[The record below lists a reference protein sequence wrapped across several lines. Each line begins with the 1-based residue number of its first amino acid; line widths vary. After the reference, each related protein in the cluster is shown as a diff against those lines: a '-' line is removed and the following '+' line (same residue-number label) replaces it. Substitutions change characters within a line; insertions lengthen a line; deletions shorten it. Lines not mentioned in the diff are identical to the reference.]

1 MLLINPS
8 LFTIF
13 VCLNNQ
19 VIIDVNGIG
28 YCLHVSKNTLH
39 HIGDIDESVILNTDL
54 QVRDDSILLYG
65 FKFQSEL
72 NMFKLLQSIQ
82 GIGPRAALAVLSALN
97 VEQIIVAIKSSD
109 KSAFQQADGIGQRVA
124 TRIVSELQEKIDQF
138 SLTNSDI
145 KFKDPNITSNEAELT
160 KNIIDDAVSAL
171 VNLGYSKSDVFLVVN
186 SICNEINNDEKLS
199 IEKIIPLALK
209 ELSK

>member
-1 MLLINPS
+1 MIA
-8 LFTIF
+8 TITGKLKNK
-13 VCLNNQ
+13 LNNQ
-19 VIIDVNGIG
+19 VIIDVNGVG
-28 YCLHVSKNTLH
+28 YCLHVSKNTLD

-82 GIGPRAALAVLSALN
+82 GIGPRAALAVLSALT
-97 VEQIIVAIKSSD
+97 VEQIVVAIKSSD

-145 KFKDPNITSNEAELT
+145 KFKNPKIISDGVELN
-160 KNIIDDAVSAL
+160 KKIIDDAISAI
-171 VNLGYSKSDVFLVVN
+171 VNLGYSKSDVFLVVT
-186 SICNEINNDEKLS
+186 SICDEIDNDEKLS

-209 ELSK
+209 KLSK

>member
-1 MLLINPS
+1 MIATLTGKLKS
-8 LFTIF
+8 K
-13 VCLNNQ
+13 LNNQ
-19 VIIDVNGIG
+19 IIVDVNGVG
-28 YCLHVSKNTLH
+28 YCLNVSKNTLD
-39 HIGDIDESVILNTDL
+39 HIGDIDQSVILKTDL

-82 GIGPRAALAVLSALN
+82 GIGPRAALAVLSALS
-97 VEQIIVAIKSSD
+97 VEQIAIAIKSSD

-138 SLTNSDI
+138 SLANIDI
-145 KFKDPNITSNEAELT
+145 KLKDTKISSDRVELN
-160 KNIIDDAVSAL
+160 KKIIDDAISAI
-171 VNLGYSKSDVFLVVN
+171 VNLGYSKSDVFLAVN
-186 SICNEINNDEKLS
+186 SICNEFDKNENLS

-209 ELSK
+209 KLSK

>member
-1 MLLINPS
+1 MIATLTGKLKS
-8 LFTIF
+8 K
-13 VCLNNQ
+13 LNNQ
-19 VIIDVNGIG
+19 IIIDVNGIG
-28 YCLHVSKNTLH
+28 YCLHVSKNTMY
-39 HIGDIDESVILNTDL
+39 HIGDIDELVFLNTDL
-54 QVRDDSILLYG
+54 QIRDDSILLYG

-82 GIGPRAALAVLSALN
+82 GIGPRAALAVLSALT
-97 VEQIIVAIKSSD
+97 VEQIILAIKSSD

-124 TRIVSELQEKIDQF
+124 TRIISELQEKIHQF

-145 KFKDPNITSNEAELT
+145 KFKDPKTISDGSELN
-160 KNIIDDAVSAL
+160 KNIIDDAISAI

-186 SICNEINNDEKLS
+186 SICNEIDKDEQIS

-209 ELSK
+209 QLSK

>member
-1 MLLINPS
+1 MIATLTGKLKIK
-8 LFTIF
+8 
-13 VCLNNQ
+13 LNNQ
-19 VIIDVNGIG
+19 IVIDVNGVG
-28 YCLHVSKNTLH
+28 YCLQVSKNTVDN
-39 HIGDIDESVILNTDL
+39 IGEVDETVILNTDL

-82 GIGPRAALAVLSALN
+82 GIGPRAALAVLSALT
-97 VEQIIVAIKSSD
+97 VEQIIIAIKSSD
-109 KSAFQQADGIGQRVA
+109 KSAFQKADGIGQRVA

-138 SLTNSDI
+138 SLTNSNI
-145 KFKDPNITSNEAELT
+145 KFKDSNITSGTEELN
-160 KNIIDDAVSAL
+160 KNIRDDAISAI

-186 SICNEINNDEKLS
+186 SICNEIDNDEKLS

-209 ELSK
+209 KLSK

>member
-1 MLLINPS
+1 MIATLTGKLKS
-8 LFTIF
+8 K
-13 VCLNNQ
+13 LNSQ
-19 VIIDVNGIG
+19 IIIDVNGVG
-28 YCLHVSKNTLH
+28 YCLNVSKNTLDK
-39 HIGDIDESVILNTDL
+39 IGDINESVILKTDL
-54 QVRDDSILLYG
+54 QIRDDSILLYG

-82 GIGPRAALAVLSALN
+82 GIGPRAALAVLSALT
-97 VEQIIVAIKSSD
+97 VEQIIISIKSSD

-138 SLTNSDI
+138 SLANTDI
-145 KFKDPNITSNEAELT
+145 KFKDPKILSDRAEQN
-160 KNIIDDAVSAL
+160 KNIMDDAISAI

-186 SICNEINNDEKLS
+186 SICNESNNDEILS

>member
-1 MLLINPS
+1 MIATLTGKLKIK
-8 LFTIF
+8 
-13 VCLNNQ
+13 LNNQ
-19 VIIDVNGIG
+19 IVIDVNGVG
-28 YCLHVSKNTLH
+28 YCLQVSKNTLDD
-39 HIGDIDESVILNTDL
+39 IGEVNETVILNTDL

-82 GIGPRAALAVLSALN
+82 GIGPRAALAVLSALT
-97 VEQIIVAIKSSD
+97 VEQIIIAIKSSD
-109 KSAFQQADGIGQRVA
+109 KSAFQKADGIGQRVA

-145 KFKDPNITSNEAELT
+145 KFKDPNITSYEVEQN

-171 VNLGYSKSDVFLVVN
+171 VNLGYSKSDVFLVVS
-186 SICNEINNDEKLS
+186 SIFNENNNDEKLS

-209 ELSK
+209 KLSK

>member
-1 MLLINPS
+1 MIATLTGKLKS
-8 LFTIF
+8 K
-13 VCLNNQ
+13 LNNQ
-19 VIIDVNGIG
+19 IIIDVNGVG

-39 HIGDIDESVILNTDL
+39 HIGEIDEELFLNTDL
-54 QVRDDSILLYG
+54 QFRDDNILLYG

-82 GIGPRAALAVLSALN
+82 GIGPRAALAVLSALT
-97 VEQIIVAIKSSD
+97 VEQIIISIKSSD
-109 KSAFQQADGIGQRVA
+109 KSAFQKADGIGQRVA

-145 KFKDPNITSNEAELT
+145 KFKDSNLMSDGAKLN
-160 KNIIDDAVSAL
+160 KNIRDDAISAI

-186 SICNEINNDEKLS
+186 SIFNEIDNDEKLS

-209 ELSK
+209 KLSK

>member
-1 MLLINPS
+1 MIATLTGKLKS
-8 LFTIF
+8 K
-13 VCLNNQ
+13 LNNQ
-19 VIIDVNGIG
+19 IIIDVNGVG
-28 YCLHVSKNTLH
+28 YCLNVSKNTLD
-39 HIGDIDESVILNTDL
+39 HIGDIDQSVILKTDL

-82 GIGPRAALAVLSALN
+82 GIGPRAALAVLSALT
-97 VEQIIVAIKSSD
+97 VEQIIIAIKSSD

-124 TRIVSELQEKIDQF
+124 TRIVSELQEKINQF
-138 SLTNSDI
+138 SLANTNINFKESKILSD
-145 KFKDPNITSNEAELT
+145 EAELS
-160 KNIIDDAVSAL
+160 KNIMDDAISAI

-186 SICNEINNDEKLS
+186 SICNEIDNDEKNS

-209 ELSK
+209 KLSK

>member
-1 MLLINPS
+1 MIATLTGKLKS
-8 LFTIF
+8 K
-13 VCLNNQ
+13 LNNQ
-19 VIIDVNGIG
+19 IIIDVNGIG

-65 FKFQSEL
+65 FKLQSEL

-82 GIGPRAALAVLSALN
+82 GIGPRAALAVLSALT
-97 VEQIIVAIKSSD
+97 VDQIIIAIKSSD

-138 SLTNSDI
+138 SLVNSNVN
-145 KFKDPNITSNEAELT
+145 FKDTNLKSDGAELN
-160 KNIIDDAVSAL
+160 KNIRDDAISAI
-171 VNLGYSKSDVFLVVN
+171 VNLGYFKSDVFLVVN
-186 SICNEINNDEKLS
+186 SICNEIEHDEKLS

-209 ELSK
+209 KLSK

>member
-1 MLLINPS
+1 MIATLTGKLKIK
-8 LFTIF
+8 
-13 VCLNNQ
+13 LNNQ
-19 VIIDVNGIG
+19 IVIDVNGVG
-28 YCLHVSKNTLH
+28 YCLQVSKNTMDS
-39 HIGDIDESVILNTDL
+39 IGEVDETVILNTDL

-65 FKFQSEL
+65 FIFQSEL

-97 VEQIIVAIKSSD
+97 VEQIIIAIKSSD
-109 KSAFQQADGIGQRVA
+109 KSAFQKADGIGQRVA

-145 KFKDPNITSNEAELT
+145 KFKDSNIISDGAELD
-160 KNIIDDAVSAL
+160 KKIRDDAISAI

-186 SICNEINNDEKLS
+186 SICNEIDNNEKLS

-209 ELSK
+209 KLSK

>member
-1 MLLINPS
+1 MIATLTGKLKS
-8 LFTIF
+8 K
-13 VCLNNQ
+13 LNNQ
-19 VIIDVNGIG
+19 VIIDVNGVG
-28 YCLHVSKNTLH
+28 YCLYVSKNTLH
-39 HIGDIDESVILNTDL
+39 HIGDIDETVILKTDL

-65 FKFQSEL
+65 FKFESEL

-82 GIGPRAALAVLSALN
+82 GIGPRAALAVLSALT

-138 SLTNSDI
+138 SLTNSYM
-145 KFKDPNITSNEAELT
+145 KFKDPNITSNEVELN
-160 KNIIDDAVSAL
+160 KKIIDDAVSAI

-186 SICNEINNDEKLS
+186 SICNEIDNDEKLS

-209 ELSK
+209 KLSK

>member
-1 MLLINPS
+1 MIATLTGKLKIK
-8 LFTIF
+8 
-13 VCLNNQ
+13 LNNQ
-19 VIIDVNGIG
+19 IVIDVNGVG
-28 YCLHVSKNTLH
+28 YCLQVSKNTLND
-39 HIGDIDESVILNTDL
+39 IGEVDETVILNTDL

-82 GIGPRAALAVLSALN
+82 GIGPRAALAVLSALT
-97 VEQIIVAIKSSD
+97 VEQIIIAIKSTD

-124 TRIVSELQEKIDQF
+124 TRIVSELQEKINQF
-138 SLTNSDI
+138 SLTNTDI
-145 KFKDPNITSNEAELT
+145 KFKKSIIPSDGAEQN
-160 KNIIDDAVSAL
+160 KNIMDDAISAI

-186 SICNEINNDEKLS
+186 SICNEIDNDEKLS

-209 ELSK
+209 KLSK